1 MDITNKIESFLF
13 EAYEKTQGSKMELGE
28 YYNRFQEVKEQLK
41 NSKTGHEFWK
51 NVEKCKEFFQW
62 ARGYLEKKI
71 YSGNAAKFINVT
83 KEAEADLRKIVKELK
98 DKFNLTQADI
108 NNIDFFKYSSY

>member
-1 MDITNKIESFLF
+1 MDITKKIDSFLS

-28 YYNRFQEVKEQLK
+28 YYYRFQEVKEQLK

-83 KEAEADLRKIVKELK
+83 KEAEADLMKIAKTFAKPNFAKLQDV
-98 DKFNLTQADI
+98 
-108 NNIDFFKYSSY
+108 NNIDFYEYVDR